1 MIGIKGYKFK
11 TLHDLELDNGYVL
24 KLSRNIKKGQKISIL
39 SDTMLKAMF
48 QNENRIK
55 YSAKFLSY
63 FIDVE
68 YEDILNNICLAKNEL
83 DKNNEN
89 DKGERCDYVALL
101 SDTSLNIE
109 VNNNS
114 SLEVLERNMEYAHRL
129 YSKKIK
135 RGEENYQYT
144 QVIQFNLNNFAF
156 KGNDKIVDI
165 YTVTNDDNI
174 GLSNKLIFVQIYVPN
189 LRKKWYTKGMKSLS
203 EEEKYILA
211 LVEMDLDKLN
221 DLGGENI
228 MDEYVKEAEEVSFE
242 GGVGEAYDKEW
253 ALRDQG
259 YRDGLSQGKAEG
271 KAEGFSQGKA
281 EGKAEGISEG
291 ISQGIS
297 QGKIES
303 KKEIAKN
310 ILKNKIDISII
321 ASSTGLT
328 EEEINSLK

>member
-1 MIGIKGYKFK
+1 MVGIKGYKFK
-11 TLHDLELDNGYVL
+11 TLHDLELDNEYVL
-24 KLSRNIKKGQKISIL
+24 KLSRNIKKGQKIIIL

-129 YSKKIK
+129 YSKKIR

-271 KAEGFSQGKA
+271 KIEGFSQGK
-281 EGKAEGISEG
+281 
-291 ISQGIS
+291 
-297 QGKIES
+297 IEN

-310 ILKNKIDISII
+310 MLNEGIDINII
-321 ASSTGLT
+321 IKCTGLT
-328 EEEINSLK
+328 NEDINALK

>member
-11 TLHDLELDNGYVL
+11 TLHDLELDNEYVL

-83 DKNNEN
+83 DKNVEI

-129 YSKKIK
+129 YSKKIR

-156 KGNDKIVDI
+156 KGNDKIIDI

-271 KAEGFSQGKA
+271 KAEGFSQGKV
-281 EGKAEGISEG
+281 EGKNERNI
-291 ISQGIS
+291 
-297 QGKIES
+297 
-303 KKEIAKN
+303 EIARNMLKDN
-310 ILKNKIDISII
+310 ISVESISKYTDLSIN
-321 ASSTGLT
+321 
-328 EEEINSLK
+328 EINSLK

>member
-1 MIGIKGYKFK
+1 MVGIKGYKFK
-11 TLHDLELDNGYVL
+11 TLHDLELDNEYVL

-228 MDEYVKEAEEVSFE
+228 MAEYVKEAEEVSFE

-271 KAEGFSQGKA
+271 KIEGFSQGKV
-281 EGKAEGISEG
+281 EGKNERNI
-291 ISQGIS
+291 
-297 QGKIES
+297 
-303 KKEIAKN
+303 EIAKN
-310 ILKNKIDISII
+310 MLAKNMEIELISEIT
-321 ASSTGLT
+321 SLT
-328 EEEINSLK
+328 EDEINSLK

>member
-1 MIGIKGYKFK
+1 MVGIKGYKFK
-11 TLHDLELDNGYVL
+11 TLHDLELDNEYVL

-129 YSKKIK
+129 YSKKIR

-271 KAEGFSQGKA
+271 FSQGKV

-291 ISQGIS
+291 KNERNI
-297 QGKIES
+297 
-303 KKEIAKN
+303 EIAKN
-310 ILKNKIDISII
+310 MLNEGIDINII
-321 ASSTGLT
+321 TKCTGLT
-328 EEEINSLK
+328 NEDINALRD

>member
-1 MIGIKGYKFK
+1 MVGIKGYKFK
-11 TLHDLELDNGYVL
+11 TLHDLELDNEYVL

-129 YSKKIK
+129 YSKKIR

-189 LRKKWYTKGMKSLS
+189 LRKKWYTKGIKSLS

-259 YRDGLSQGKAEG
+259 YRDGLSQVKAEG
-271 KAEGFSQGKA
+271 KAE
-281 EGKAEGISEG
+281 
-291 ISQGIS
+291 GIS

-310 ILKNKIDISII
+310 LLKNKIDISII

>member
-11 TLHDLELDNGYVL
+11 TLHDLELDNEYVL

-63 FIDVE
+63 FIDVD
-68 YEDILNNICLAKNEL
+68 YDDILNNICLAKNEL
-83 DKNNEN
+83 DKKNED

-129 YSKKIK
+129 YSKRIK

-189 LRKKWYTKGMKSLS
+189 LRKKWYTKGIKSLS

-221 DLGGENI
+221 DLGGDI
-228 MDEYVKEAEEVSFE
+228 VMGEYVKEAEEVSFE

-271 KAEGFSQGKA
+271 KAEGKAVGLSQGRA
-281 EGKAEGISEG
+281 EGKIEGISERN
-291 ISQGIS
+291 I
-297 QGKIES
+297 
-303 KKEIAKN
+303 EIAKN
-310 ILKNKIDISII
+310 MLEQKIEIDVISKC
-321 ASSTGLT
+321 TGLT
-328 EEEINSLK
+328 KDEVNALK

>member
-1 MIGIKGYKFK
+1 MVGIKGYKFK
-11 TLHDLELDNGYVL
+11 TLHDLELDNEYVL

-129 YSKKIK
+129 YSKKIR

-189 LRKKWYTKGMKSLS
+189 LRKKWYTKGIKSLS

-271 KAEGFSQGKA
+271 
-281 EGKAEGISEG
+281 ISEG
-291 ISQGIS
+291 KNERNI
-297 QGKIES
+297 
-303 KKEIAKN
+303 EIAKN
-310 ILKNKIDISII
+310 MLNEGIDINII
-321 ASSTGLT
+321 IKCTGLT
-328 EEEINSLK
+328 NEDINALRD

>member
-1 MIGIKGYKFK
+1 MVGIKGYKFK
-11 TLHDLELDNGYVL
+11 TLHDLELDNEYVL

-129 YSKKIK
+129 YSKKIR

-259 YRDGLSQGKAEG
+259 YREGMSQGKSKE
-271 KAEGFSQGKA
+271 
-281 EGKAEGISEG
+281 
-291 ISQGIS
+291 
-297 QGKIES
+297 KI
-303 KKEIAKN
+303 EIAKN
-310 ILKNKIDISII
+310 LLKNNVDISVI

-328 EEEINSLK
+328 EDEINSLK

>member
-1 MIGIKGYKFK
+1 MVGIKGYKFK
-11 TLHDLELDNGYVL
+11 TLHDLELDNEYVL

-129 YSKKIK
+129 YSKKIR

-189 LRKKWYTKGMKSLS
+189 LRKKWYTKGIKSLS

-271 KAEGFSQGKA
+271 
-281 EGKAEGISEG
+281 ISEG
-291 ISQGIS
+291 KNERNI
-297 QGKIES
+297 
-303 KKEIAKN
+303 EIAKN
-310 ILKNKIDISII
+310 MLNEGIDINII
-321 ASSTGLT
+321 TKCTGLT
-328 EEEINSLK
+328 NEDVNALRD

>member
-1 MIGIKGYKFK
+1 MVGIKGYKFK
-11 TLHDLELDNGYVL
+11 TLHDLELDNEYVL

-129 YSKKIK
+129 YSKKIR

-271 KAEGFSQGKA
+271 FSQGKA

-291 ISQGIS
+291 KNERNI
-297 QGKIES
+297 
-303 KKEIAKN
+303 EIAKN
-310 ILKNKIDISII
+310 MLNEGIDINII
-321 ASSTGLT
+321 IKCTGLT
-328 EEEINSLK
+328 NEDINALK

>member
-11 TLHDLELDNGYVL
+11 TLHDLELDNEYVL

-129 YSKKIK
+129 YSKKIR

-271 KAEGFSQGKA
+271 FSQGKA
-281 EGKAEGISEG
+281 EGKIEGF
-291 ISQGIS
+291 S
-297 QGKIES
+297 QGKVES

-310 ILKNKIDISII
+310 LLKNKVDISII

-328 EEEINSLK
+328 EDEINSLK

>member
-1 MIGIKGYKFK
+1 MVGIKGYKFK
-11 TLHDLELDNGYVL
+11 TLHDLELDNEYVL

-89 DKGERCDYVALL
+89 NKGERCDYVALL

-129 YSKKIK
+129 YSKKIR

-271 KAEGFSQGKA
+271 KAEGINDRNF
-281 EGKAEGISEG
+281 
-291 ISQGIS
+291 
-297 QGKIES
+297 
-303 KKEIAKN
+303 EIAKN
-310 ILKNKIDISII
+310 LLKNKVDISII
-321 ASSTGLT
+321 ASSTGLS

>member
-1 MIGIKGYKFK
+1 MVGIKGYKFK
-11 TLHDLELDNGYVL
+11 TLHDLELDNEYVL

-129 YSKKIK
+129 YSKKIR

-228 MDEYVKEAEEVSFE
+228 MDEYVKEAEKVSFE

-271 KAEGFSQGKA
+271 FSQGKA

-291 ISQGIS
+291 KNERNI
-297 QGKIES
+297 
-303 KKEIAKN
+303 EIAKN
-310 ILKNKIDISII
+310 MLNEGIDINII
-321 ASSTGLT
+321 TKCTGLT
-328 EEEINSLK
+328 NEDINALRD

>member
-11 TLHDLELDNGYVL
+11 TLHDLELDNEYVL

-129 YSKKIK
+129 YSKKIR

-271 KAEGFSQGKA
+271 FSQGKV

-291 ISQGIS
+291 ISH
-297 QGKIES
+297 GKRES
-303 KKEIAKN
+303 KKEIAKTMLN
-310 ILKNKIDISII
+310 EGIDINII
-321 ASSTGLT
+321 IKCTGLT
-328 EEEINSLK
+328 NEDINALK

>member
-11 TLHDLELDNGYVL
+11 TLHDLELDNEYVL

-259 YRDGLSQGKAEG
+259 YRDGISQGKV
-271 KAEGFSQGKA
+271 
-281 EGKAEGISEG
+281 EGISEG
-291 ISQGIS
+291 KNERNI
-297 QGKIES
+297 
-303 KKEIAKN
+303 EIARNMLKDN
-310 ILKNKIDISII
+310 ISVESISKYTDLSIN
-321 ASSTGLT
+321 
-328 EEEINSLK
+328 EINSLK

>member
-1 MIGIKGYKFK
+1 MVGIKGYKFK
-11 TLHDLELDNGYVL
+11 TLHDLELDNSYVL

-259 YRDGLSQGKAEG
+259 YRDGLLQ
-271 KAEGFSQGKA
+271 
-281 EGKAEGISEG
+281 GKAEGISEG
-291 ISQGIS
+291 KNERNI
-297 QGKIES
+297 
-303 KKEIAKN
+303 EIAKN
-310 ILKNKIDISII
+310 MLNEGIDINII
-321 ASSTGLT
+321 TKCTGLT
-328 EEEINSLK
+328 NEDINALRD